1 MKKMYGMGSK
11 TAHLIFPD
19 VLLLKALNLVW
30 RPQDKVLPLSP
41 FREQVE
47 FFRGDAAQ
55 NVQRLGGAVLVTILA
70 ASKAAVLAAGA
81 LTFPFWW
88 PWLQAAKKNGDVKTQ
103 YGCASRI
110 LKCKGLTGHNRRGE
124 SS

>member
-1 MKKMYGMGSK
+1 
-11 TAHLIFPD
+11 
-19 VLLLKALNLVW
+19 
-30 RPQDKVLPLSP
+30 
-41 FREQVE
+41 VE

-103 YGCASRI
+103 YGCGFQ
-110 LKCKGLTGHNRRGE
+110 GLVAFRALGREAPGRHEGQRRDVPVRVQLELEGIRGLWF
-124 SS
+124 

>member
-1 MKKMYGMGSK
+1 M
-11 TAHLIFPD
+11 
-19 VLLLKALNLVW
+19 
-30 RPQDKVLPLSP
+30 LPLSP

-88 PWLQAAKKNGDVKTQ
+88 PWLQAAKKNGDVKAQ
-103 YGCASRI
+103 YGCGCTALRV
-110 LKCKGLTGHNRRGE
+110 
-124 SS
+124 